1 MITGR
6 HHPRSRAELI
16 DLIADV
22 LGDAQVAVAQA
33 GHFLLYQEEGAD
45 RAVPCIS
52 SELTEE
58 RYADLSREH
67 GHFPQLSWSLGRSVL
82 EALSLRERYLLVLVN
97 DWQYVPDPRA
107 RDRFYREHCS
117 LPRPYIAAAGEASTD
132 GVQLLTPRGRSDF
145 STADPFF
152 SERVLRNQFH
162 RRLKKLVSGGR
173 LPPGAEVTV
182 DPDGAK
188 CSLVDIMGERR
199 EIYCS
204 SKSADCASE
213 VAQMIDECH
222 QITGCDTFINFAPT
236 VCRQFVE
243 LGSELSPRIFG
254 TPVGRVL
261 NVSLPTIRVHSEQDL
276 LAEAEL
282 TVHEF

>member
-6 HHPRSRAELI
+6 HHPRSRTELV
-16 DLIADV
+16 DLIANV

-33 GHFLLYQEEGAD
+33 GHFLLYQDEGED

-67 GHFPQLSWSLGRSVL
+67 GQFPELSWHLGRSVL
-82 EALSLRERYLLVLVN
+82 EALPLRERYLLVLVN
-97 DWQYVPDPRA
+97 DWQYVPSPAA
-107 RDRFYREHCS
+107 RDRFYREHRS
-117 LPRPYIAAAGEASTD
+117 LPESYIKPAGKAPVES
-132 GVQLLTPRGRSDF
+132 VRFLTPRGTSAF
-145 STADPFF
+145 STPEPFF

-162 RRLKKLVSGGR
+162 RRLKKLISGGG
-173 LPPGAEVTV
+173 LPSGAEVTL
-182 DPDGAK
+182 DTDGAR
-188 CSLVDIMGERR
+188 CSLVDIMGEKR

-222 QITGCDTFINFAPT
+222 QLVTCDTFINFSPA

-254 TPVGRVL
+254 TRIGRVL
-261 NVSLPTIRVHSEQDL
+261 NVSLPTTGVCSEEDL